1 MVFAGFQSS
10 LIARAMPG
18 MMEKGTL
25 KNVSVHRRV
34 TWNILL
40 HFILSGLSGLND
52 YSNLVDIE
60 STALGSC
67 LLSRTRS
74 RSLDIL
80 SFACLFAM
88 HVLPRLI
95 MTRDTGTSLYCQNS
109 LKRSHLSISMF
120 LWTNRD
126 FNYRQRACAF

>member
-10 LIARAMPG
+10 LIARATPG

-34 TWNILL
+34 TWNIFL
-40 HFILSGLSGLND
+40 HFLLSGLSGLND

-67 LLSRTRS
+67 LLLSRTRS

-95 MTRDTGTSLYCQNS
+95 MTRDT
-109 LKRSHLSISMF
+109 
-120 LWTNRD
+120 
-126 FNYRQRACAF
+126 A